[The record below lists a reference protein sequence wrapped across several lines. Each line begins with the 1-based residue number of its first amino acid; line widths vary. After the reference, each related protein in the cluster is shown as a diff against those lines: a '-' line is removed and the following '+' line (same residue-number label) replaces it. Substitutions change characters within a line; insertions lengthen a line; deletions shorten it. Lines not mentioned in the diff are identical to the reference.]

1 MQLPVGAPILSSWL
15 EEIRHPTSNR
25 NDAGA
30 NPAGDIHLNAV
41 QAKDSKRLFAKQHL
55 PGGSPGR
62 CSNFSPRDVT
72 DNMRRFERRH
82 QGAIPCVETIFFYG
96 SRTGQ
101 PSEARQTARKRS
113 PKGGADAP
121 STEPGLIANEI
132 GPGQPAWGACPPTSA
147 SFAAQ
152 A

>member
-1 MQLPVGAPILSSWL
+1 MFNSLACRSSKPVVRVQLPVGAPILSSWL

-30 NPAGDIHLNAV
+30 IPAGDIHLNAV
-41 QAKDSKRLFAKQHL
+41 QAKDSKRLCAKQIL

-82 QGAIPCVETIFFYG
+82 QGAIPCVETIFLFWKPN
-96 SRTGQ
+96 RT
-101 PSEARQTARKRS
+101 S
-113 PKGGADAP
+113 
-121 STEPGLIANEI
+121 EPGLIANEI
-132 GPGQPAWGACPPTSA
+132 GLVFPAWGACPPASA
-147 SFAAQ
+147 NFAAQ